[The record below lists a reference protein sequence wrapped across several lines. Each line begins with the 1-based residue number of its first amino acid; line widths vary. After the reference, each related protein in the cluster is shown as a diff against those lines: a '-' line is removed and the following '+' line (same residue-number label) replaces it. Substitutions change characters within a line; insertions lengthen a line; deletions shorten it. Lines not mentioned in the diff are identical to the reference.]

1 MNILAIIPARGGSK
15 GVPRKN
21 IKKIAGKPL
30 IAYTI
35 ESAVKSRHINKVI
48 VSTEDQEIAQISENY
63 GAEVIERPEKLAL
76 DNSSTIDAIF
86 HALNYLK
93 MNDYIPDI
101 VVLLQPTSPL
111 RTTKDIDESI
121 ELFCKKDCE
130 SVISVCE
137 FEHSPYWS
145 LKIENNY
152 LKPTFGEEYF
162 KMRRQDLPASFLPN
176 GAIFISNPQNLIN
189 YEGFYCKEIMP
200 YLMSPESSIDIDTE
214 MDFKIAETI
223 LKELK

>member
-35 ESAVKSRHINKVI
+35 ESAVESKHIDKVI
-48 VSTEDQEIAQISENY
+48 VSTEDQEIAHISKEY
-63 GAEVIERPEKLAL
+63 GAEIIKRPEKLAL

-86 HALNYLK
+86 HCLNYLK
-93 MNDYIPDI
+93 IEKYMPDI

-111 RTTKDIDESI
+111 RTTENIDESI
-121 ELFCKKDCE
+121 EFFCKKDCE

-145 LKIENNY
+145 LKIENHY
-152 LKPTFGEEYF
+152 LKPNFGDKYF
-162 KMRRQDLPASFLPN
+162 KMRRQDLPTLYLPN
-176 GAIFISNPQNLIN
+176 GAIFISNPQNLMN
-189 YEGFYCKEIMP
+189 YESFYSKKIMP
-200 YLMSPESSIDIDTE
+200 YLMSPENSIDIDSE
-214 MDFKIAETI
+214 LDFKIAETI
-223 LKELK
+223 LKDLK